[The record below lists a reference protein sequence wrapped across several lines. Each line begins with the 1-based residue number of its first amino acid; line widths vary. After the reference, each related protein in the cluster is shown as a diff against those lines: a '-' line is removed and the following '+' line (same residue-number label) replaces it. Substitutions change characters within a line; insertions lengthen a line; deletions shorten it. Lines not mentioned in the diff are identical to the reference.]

1 MAEKNLNI
9 RIKTID
15 KELKDSLKK
24 IAQLEKTVDRLNKKP
39 VKVKTSAAQRR
50 MEQLRKEIEKGNE
63 IAAKLFNPFRTD
75 GFGRSIG
82 KVRDQLSQVRAAFDA
97 ANSAADRQNK
107 ATALLAGNFKKIR
120 MEAVAFAMASGDKK
134 ALNPGATGANVKA
147 RLKEIS
153 EFPKTMLAGREAM
166 GLLNRMLE
174 LAEVNSKDFL
184 EISEA
189 IGKQLKINAEIQKA
203 SDTAAGLNKPK
214 KKVKD
219 KKDELKVDTKINDQ
233 LEQRLRMEMD
243 LLNVRKKRKRIQ
255 DQEEKQSDR
264 QKAKQRQ
271 GRLLGAGFPL
281 LFGGGVGSVAGSVL
295 GSLGAKPGEEFGAQI
310 FGSAIGTQLEQL
322 VRRAN
327 ALGDAIDQ
335 ISFDKLEEQSIII
348 SGELRAQV
356 ELLKELGRQDEARAI
371 LAREVEKRTGANADV
386 TRDVNRQVQLLNAG
400 FSELVNSAGT
410 TLAIV
415 GGPLLTGIGAI
426 SFLVAEIFKT
436 FNRGISTLRDLI
448 PDLPVVDSFFE
459 KFNKR
464 IQEAVSNVSKLKR
477 EVDLAA
483 DILRT
488 KLSIEQ
494 QKVFGQDAQT
504 FEAQRKN
511 LLLQKRIIE
520 LENRAAKREE
530 LKGVKDKG
538 LRADIEDKFR
548 EKLALDLFKID
559 TQLAGIDEKEESI
572 NGKLQRRLNLMT
584 TESKIRGKI
593 KAAVDVGDE
602 DTARRLQFEL
612 EKVRIQTKLG
622 EDLRLAKSVEEEI
635 LLVKIAIKNIDEA
648 RLRINEQLTKQEL
661 KLKTLYENIGLT
673 IENGIVDAIDSA
685 IQGTKTL
692 GEVAS
697 SVFRQIAR
705 LLLQFGVNSLLS
717 ALPGDVGKFFQGKAN
732 GGPVSRGK
740 SYIVG
745 ERGPEMFTPSSSG
758 MITPNHELGGSTNVT
773 VNVDASGSSV
783 EGDEAQAQKL
793 GQAISQAIQAELIE
807 QQRPGGLLYS

>member
-1 MAEKNLNI
+1 MAEKNLSI

-24 IAQLEKTVDRLNKKP
+24 IAQLEKTVDRLSKKP
-39 VKVKTSAAQRR
+39 VKIKTSAAQKRI
-50 MEQLRKEIEKGNE
+50 EQLRKEIEKGNE

-147 RLKEIS
+147 RLKEI
-153 EFPKTMLAGREAM
+153 EAFPKTMLAGREAM

-184 EISEA
+184 DISQA
-189 IGKQLKINAEIQKA
+189 IGKQLKINADIQKA
-203 SDTAAGLNKPK
+203 SDTAAGIAKPK
-214 KKVKD
+214 KKVKE
-219 KKDELKVDTKINDQ
+219 KKEELKTDVKINDQ

-243 LLNVRKKRKRIQ
+243 LFNVRKKRLRQQK
-255 DQEEKQSDR
+255 QEEKQSDR
-264 QKAKQRQ
+264 QRAKQRQ

-281 LFGGGVGSVAGSVL
+281 LFGGGVGSVAGSVI

-356 ELLKELGRQDEARAI
+356 NLLKELGRQDEARAI

-400 FSELVNSAGT
+400 FSELINSAGT
-410 TLAIV
+410 TLSIV
-415 GGPLLTGIGAI
+415 GGPLLTGIGTI
-426 SFLVAEIFKT
+426 SFLVAELFKT
-436 FNRGISTLRDLI
+436 FNRGVSTLRSLI
-448 PDLPVVDSFFE
+448 PDLGVVDTFFE

-464 IQEAVSNVSKLKR
+464 LQEALGKAKELRR
-477 EVDLAA
+477 ELRLEGDAA
-483 DILRT
+483 FT
-488 KLSIEQ
+488 KFTIEQ
-494 QKVFGQDAQT
+494 QKTIGKAAQT

-511 LLLQKRIIE
+511 LELQKRIVGIDNRRALANA
-520 LENRAAKREE
+520 LEGQEDP
-530 LKGVKDKG
+530 GV
-538 LRADIEDKFR
+538 RADIERNFRDKL
-548 EKLALDLFKID
+548 KADLFKID
-559 TQLAGIDEKEESI
+559 NQLLLLNEKEQSR
-572 NGKLQRRLNLMT
+572 NNKLERRLNLIT
-584 TESKIRGKI
+584 QETKIQSKITN
-593 KAAVDVGDE
+593 ALNVGDE
-602 DTARRLQFEL
+602 ETARRLQFEL
-612 EKVRIQTKLG
+612 EKVRIQNKLG
-622 EDLRLAKSVEEEI
+622 EELRAAKSVEEEI
-635 LLVKIAIKNIDEA
+635 LLVKIAIANIDAA
-648 RLRINEQLTKQEL
+648 RTRINDQLTKQEM
-661 KLKTLYENIGLT
+661 KLKSLYEGIGLA
-673 IENGIVDAIDSA
+673 IENGIVDALQGA
-685 IQGTKTL
+685 IEGTRTL
-692 GEVAS
+692 GEVAR
-697 SVFRQIAR
+697 SVFSQISR
-705 LLLQFGVNSLLS
+705 SLIQFGVNSLLGS
-717 ALPGDVGKFFQGKAN
+717 IFPGSRFFTRAE
-732 GGPVSRGK
+732 GGPVSKGK
-740 SYIVG
+740 NYLVG
-745 ERGPEMFTPSSSG
+745 ERGPEMFTPGSSG
-758 MITPNHELGGSTNVT
+758 HITPNNQLGGSTSVV

-783 EGDEAQAQKL
+783 EGDEQRGRELGRLISVAVQSELLEQK
-793 GQAISQAIQAELIE
+793 
-807 QQRPGGLLYS
+807 RPGGLLA

>member
-9 RIKTID
+9 RIRTID

-24 IAQLEKTVDRLNKKP
+24 IAELEKTVDRLSKKP
-39 VKVKTSAAQRR
+39 VKIKTSAAQKR

-147 RLKEIS
+147 RLKEI
-153 EFPKTMLAGREAM
+153 EAFPKTMLAGREAM

-184 EISEA
+184 DISQA
-189 IGKQLKINAEIQKA
+189 IGKQLKINADIQKA
-203 SDTAAGLNKPK
+203 SDTAAGIAKPK

-219 KKDELKVDTKINDQ
+219 KKEELKTDEKINDQ

-243 LLNVRKKRKRIQ
+243 LFNVRKRRLRQQK
-255 DQEEKQSDR
+255 QEEKQSDR
-264 QKAKQRQ
+264 QRAKQRQ

-281 LFGGGVGSVAGSVL
+281 LFGGGVGSVAGSVI

-356 ELLKELGRQDEARAI
+356 NILKELGRQDEARAI
-371 LAREVEKRTGANADV
+371 LAREVEKRTGASADV

-410 TLAIV
+410 TLSIV
-415 GGPLLTGIGAI
+415 GGPLLTGIGTI
-426 SFLVAEIFKT
+426 SFLVAELFKT
-436 FNRGISTLRDLI
+436 FNRGVSTLRSLI
-448 PDLPVVDSFFE
+448 PDLPVVDEFFE
-459 KFNKR
+459 RFNKR
-464 IQEAVSNVSKLKR
+464 LQEALGKAKELKR
-477 EVDLAA
+477 ELRLEGDAA
-483 DILRT
+483 FT
-488 KLSIEQ
+488 KFTIEQ
-494 QKVFGQDAQT
+494 QKTIGKAAQT
-504 FEAQRKN
+504 FEAQKQN
-511 LLLQKRIIE
+511 LLLQKRIVAIDNRRALAGALAGEENEGVRAEIE
-520 LENRAAKREE
+520 RNFADK
-530 LKGVKDKG
+530 LKV
-538 LRADIEDKFR
+538 
-548 EKLALDLFKID
+548 DLFKID
-559 TQLAGIDEKEESI
+559 NQLLLIDEKEQSRNE
-572 NGKLQRRLNLMT
+572 KLQRRINLIT
-584 TESKIRGKI
+584 QESQIQSKIT
-593 KAAVDVGDE
+593 AALNTGDE
-602 DTARRLQFEL
+602 QTARRLQFEL
-612 EKVRIQTKLG
+612 EKVRIQNQLG
-622 EDLRLAKSVEEEI
+622 EELRTAKSVEEEI
-635 LLVKIAIKNIDEA
+635 LLVKKAIANIDAA
-648 RLRINEQLTKQEL
+648 RIRINSQLTQQEL
-661 KLKTLYENIGLT
+661 KLKSVYEGIGSA
-673 IENGIVDAIDSA
+673 IENGIVSAIDGA

-692 GEVAS
+692 GDVAR
-697 SVFRQIAR
+697 SVFGEISRQLIS
-705 LLLQFGVNSLLS
+705 FGVNTLLTS
-717 ALPGDVGKFFQGKAN
+717 IFPGSRFFRAN
-732 GGPVSRGK
+732 GGPVSTGK
-740 SYIVG
+740 SYMVG
-745 ERGPEMFTPSSSG
+745 ERGPEMFTPNTG
-758 MITPNHELGGSTNVT
+758 GRITPNSDLAGGSTNIV

-783 EGDEAQAQKL
+783 EGDEQQGRELGRLISVAVQSEILQQK
-793 GQAISQAIQAELIE
+793 
-807 QQRPGGLLYS
+807 RPGGLLA

>member
-9 RIKTID
+9 RIRTID

-24 IAQLEKTVDRLNKKP
+24 IAQLEKTVDRLSKKP
-39 VKVKTSAAQRR
+39 VRVKTSAAQKR

-97 ANSAADRQNK
+97 ANSAAERQNK

-147 RLKEIS
+147 RLKEI
-153 EFPKTMLAGREAM
+153 EAFPKTMLAGREAM

-184 EISEA
+184 DISQA
-189 IGKQLKINAEIQKA
+189 IGKQLKINADIQKA
-203 SDTAAGLNKPK
+203 SDTAAGIAKPK
-214 KKVKD
+214 KKVKE
-219 KKDELKVDTKINDQ
+219 KKEELKTDQKINDQ
-233 LEQRLRMEMD
+233 LEHRLRMEMD
-243 LLNVRKKRKRIQ
+243 LFNVRKRRLRQQK
-255 DQEEKQSDR
+255 QEEKQSDR
-264 QKAKQRQ
+264 QRAKQRQ

-335 ISFDKLEEQSIII
+335 ISFEKLEEQSIII

-356 ELLKELGRQDEARAI
+356 DLLKELGRQDEARAI
-371 LAREVEKRTGANADV
+371 LAREVEKRTGASADV

-410 TLAIV
+410 TLSIV
-415 GGPLLTGIGAI
+415 GGPLLTGIGTI

-436 FNRGISTLRDLI
+436 FNRGISTLRGLI
-448 PDLPVVDSFFE
+448 PDLPVVDNFFE
-459 KFNKR
+459 RFNKR
-464 IQEAVSNVSKLKR
+464 IQESIGRVAKLRR

-483 DILRT
+483 DVLRT
-488 KLSIEQ
+488 TLSIEQ
-494 QKVFGQDAQT
+494 QKVFGQEAQT
-504 FEAQRKN
+504 FAGQRKN
-511 LLLQKRIIE
+511 LLLQKRIIDVQ
-520 LENRAAKREE
+520 NNAARRDE
-530 LKGVKDKG
+530 LKGVRNKG
-538 LRADIEDKFR
+538 LRADIEAKFD
-548 EKLALDLFKID
+548 EKLAIDLFKID
-559 TQLAGIDEKEESI
+559 TQLAGIDEKEQSRNE
-572 NGKLQRRLNLMT
+572 KLQRRINLIT
-584 TESKIRGKI
+584 QESQIQSNITRAI
-593 KAAVDVGDE
+593 NFGDE
-602 DTARRLQFEL
+602 ETARRLQFEL
-612 EKVRIQTKLG
+612 EKVRIQNQLG
-622 EDLRLAKSVEEEI
+622 EELRAAKSIEEEI
-635 LLVKIAIKNIDEA
+635 LLVKKAIANIDAA
-648 RLRINEQLTKQEL
+648 RTRINDQLTKQEM
-661 KLKTLYENIGLT
+661 KLKSLYEGIGSA
-673 IENGIVDAIDSA
+673 IENGIVSAIDGA

-692 GEVAS
+692 GDVAR
-697 SVFRQIAR
+697 SVFGEISRQLIS
-705 LLLQFGVNSLLS
+705 FGVNSLLGS
-717 ALPGDVGKFFQGKAN
+717 IFPGSRFFRAN
-732 GGPVSRGK
+732 GGPVSTGK
-740 SYIVG
+740 SYMVG
-745 ERGPEMFTPSSSG
+745 ERGPEMFTPNTG
-758 MITPNHELGGSTNVT
+758 GRITPNSDLGGTTNIV

-783 EGDEAQAQKL
+783 EGNEEEGREL
-793 GQAISQAIQAELIE
+793 GRLISAAVQSELI
-807 QQRPGGLLYS
+807 QQKRPGGLLA